1 MVQGTRSDSVI
12 LTEGLTKF
20 YGKHRGL
27 VDLNLEVRPGEV
39 FGYLGP
45 NGAGKTT
52 TMRLL
57 LDFIRP
63 TQGRAEIFGMDIHT
77 ESREIRRR
85 VGYLPGELET
95 YENLTGWELL
105 TYFANL
111 QGGINWKYTEAL
123 AERLGLDLSRSIR
136 TLSKGNKQKLGLVQ
150 AFMHQPELLV
160 LDEPTSG
167 LDPLVQQEFYRI
179 VKEAKT
185 EGQTL
190 FLSSHVLAEVER
202 IADRVGIIREGQLVL
217 EEEVATL
224 KAKALRQLEM
234 HFAKPVPLE
243 VFRGLPGVRNVKG
256 ENSAI
261 HCTIEGSVDA
271 LIKAAA
277 QFEVVNITS
286 HEPDLEEIFLAY
298 YKEGENLAT

>member
-1 MVQGTRSDSVI
+1 MSDTVI

-27 VDLNLEVRPGEV
+27 IDLDLEVRAGEV
-39 FGYLGP
+39 FGFLGP

-63 TQGRAEIFGMDIHT
+63 TRGRAEVFGLDIRAG
-77 ESREIRRR
+77 SMEIRRR
-85 VGYLPGELET
+85 VGYLPGDLAT
-95 YENLTGWELL
+95 YENLTGRELL

-111 QGGINWKYTEAL
+111 QGGVDWSYTEAL
-123 AERLGLDLSRSIR
+123 AERLGLDLSRAIR
-136 TLSKGNKQKLGLVQ
+136 TLSTGNKQKVGLVQ
-150 AFMHQPELLV
+150 AFMHRPELLV
-160 LDEPTSG
+160 VDEPTSG
-167 LDPLVQQEFYRI
+167 LDPLVRQEFYLI
-179 VKEAKT
+179 VQEAKAN
-185 EGQTL
+185 GQTV
-190 FLSSHVLAEVER
+190 FLSSHILAEVER

-224 KAKALRQLEM
+224 KARAVRQLEM
-234 HFAKPVPLE
+234 QFAEPVPADA
-243 VFRGLPGVRNVKG
+243 FSGLPGLRDVRA
-256 ENSAI
+256 ENNTL

-277 QFEVVNITS
+277 RFEVLNITS

-298 YKEGENLAT
+298 YKEGEASAA

>member
-1 MVQGTRSDSVI
+1 MSDTVI

-27 VDLNLEVRPGEV
+27 VDLDLEVRAGEV
-39 FGYLGP
+39 FGFLGP
-45 NGAGKTT
+45 NGSGKTT

-63 TQGRAEIFGMDIHT
+63 TQGRAEVFGLDVRA
-77 ESREIRRR
+77 ESMEVHRR
-85 VGYLPGELET
+85 VGYLPGDLAT
-95 YENLTGWELL
+95 YDNLTGWELL
-105 TYFANL
+105 TYFANI
-111 QGGINWKYTEAL
+111 QRGVDWSYTEVL
-123 AERLGLDLSRSIR
+123 AERLDLDLSRSIR
-136 TLSKGNKQKLGLVQ
+136 TLSTGNRQKVGLVQ
-150 AFMHQPELLV
+150 AFMHQPGLLI

-179 VKEAKT
+179 VQEAKAN
-185 EGQTL
+185 GQTV
-190 FLSSHVLAEVER
+190 FLSSHILAEVER

-224 KAKALRQLEM
+224 KARAVRQLEM
-234 HFAKPVPLE
+234 HFAEPVPE
-243 VFRGLPGVRNVKG
+243 DAFSGLPGVRDIRAEGNAV
-256 ENSAI
+256 
-261 HCTIEGSVDA
+261 HCTIDGSVDA

-277 QFEVVNITS
+277 RFEVLNITS

-298 YKEGENLAT
+298 YKEEGNGAP